1 MKITAAAAF
10 LVSCMPSLG
19 FALIRSDWNF
29 ARVPPDGLW
38 DITFP
43 FNMAK
48 APHRSGFYFAQQFN
62 FHGVKE
68 MGYTGLQPREDK
80 KGKSIVHAAFSSFQG
95 GTTTDHP
102 NCHLGADFGPGVSCA
117 VAIAGNYSHTY
128 KITVRNIGGTT
139 WRGTLID
146 TVTKERDIIGEWTLP
161 SGSGKIV
168 NGQMG
173 FVEYYPWNTQRS
185 HTCDSLPY
193 TSAFFQHP
201 YSRTKGAVD
210 GRINR
215 VYENGGCIGQVG
227 YKVNRTSTGYNIEV
241 GH

>member
-1 MKITAAAAF
+1 MRITAAAAF

-19 FALIRSDWNF
+19 FALIGNDWNF
-29 ARVPPDGLW
+29 ARAPPDGLR

-48 APHRSGFYFAQQFN
+48 APHRSGFYFAQQFS

-68 MGYTGLQPREDK
+68 VGYTGLQPREDK
-80 KGKSIVHAAFSSFQG
+80 EGRSIVHAAFSSFQG
-95 GTTTDHP
+95 GTTTKHR

-117 VAIAGNYSHTY
+117 VAVPGNYSHTY
-128 KITVRNIGGTT
+128 DITVENVRGTT
-139 WRGTLID
+139 WRGTLINS
-146 TVTKERDIIGEWTLP
+146 VTRKRAVIGEWTLP
-161 SGSGKIV
+161 RGAGKIV

-193 TSAFFQHP
+193 THAFFYHP
-201 YSRTKGAVD
+201 TSRTKGAVD
-210 GRINR
+210 GAVTR
-215 VYENGGCIGQVG
+215 VYEYGSCVGQVG
-227 YKVNRTSTGYNIEV
+227 YKANKTSTGYNIEV
-241 GH
+241 GR